1 MQLQL
6 SRYLKRNRALR
17 RVSISISIT
26 WRKIKKF
33 SKNGCQGSIFA
44 LIGINEGKL
53 HRKIM
58 KRPLIKKGNYS

>member
-1 MQLQL
+1 
-6 SRYLKRNRALR
+6 
-17 RVSISISIT
+17 VSISISIT

-58 KRPLIKKGNYS
+58 KRLLIKKGNYS